1 MTGNRKGPEG
11 SNSSFLGRAGTCS
24 TLSLSKG
31 PLPVAALLVFF
42 LVASA
47 AIAADDEVKLEVAIT
62 AEQTGDPITNATVYL
77 KYEEKRFLRKNKKLE
92 FSSKTNDEG
101 KAVFPP
107 VPEGRVLVQIVAKGW
122 KTYGKYYEIEGPKQT
137 LEVKL
142 QPVKRWY

>member
-1 MTGNRKGPEG
+1 MMRRSREV
-11 SNSSFLGRAGTCS
+11 SRVFAALAGVLLAA
-24 TLSLSKG
+24 LSLG
-31 PLPVAALLVFF
+31 AA
-42 LVASA
+42 A
-47 AIAADDEVKLEVAIT
+47 ANEEVRLEVAIT
-62 AEQTGDPITNATVYL
+62 AEKTGDPITNATVYL
-77 KYEEKRFLRKNKKLE
+77 KYQEKRFLRKDKKLE

>member
-1 MTGNRKGPEG
+1 M
-11 SNSSFLGRAGTCS
+11 
-24 TLSLSKG
+24 SKG